1 MRQTSVNSA
10 ELFERSKAVIPGG
23 VNSPV
28 RAYGSVGGTPV
39 FFVSGEGAKVRDVSG
54 KEYID
59 CVGSW
64 GPLILGHRHPE
75 VEDAVEAAL
84 RRGSTFGA
92 PTEAEAE
99 LAELVCDRVPSVE
112 IVRLTSSGT
121 EACMSAV
128 RLARGFTGRDCIIK
142 FEGCYHGH
150 GDSFLIKAGSGGLTF
165 GVPSSPGVPAALA
178 ELTLNARFNDLNSVE
193 ALMSDRVAA
202 VIVEPIGGNMGTVP
216 PMPGFLE
223 GLRELCDRNG
233 ALLILDEVMT
243 GFRVAPGGAQELYS
257 VRPDITTLGK
267 VLGGGLPLAAF
278 GGRREVFKQ
287 LAPDGP
293 IYQAGPLSG
302 NPLATAA
309 GAATLRELGR
319 SGVYDD
325 LEAKAARLEEKTRA
339 AIAATDL
346 PLCYQR
352 VGSMGTLFFN
362 QGPIESLD
370 SLADVNT
377 DLYGKFFH
385 SMLER
390 GVYVA
395 PSQYEAAFL
404 SLAHT
409 DADVDHIA
417 ESAAA
422 ALKECAVGG

>member
-1 MRQTSVNSA
+1 MV
-10 ELFERSKAVIPGG
+10 
-23 VNSPV
+23 
-28 RAYGSVGGTPV
+28 
-39 FFVSGEGAKVRDVSG
+39 
-54 KEYID
+54 
-59 CVGSW
+59 
-64 GPLILGHRHPE
+64 
-75 VEDAVEAAL
+75 
-84 RRGSTFGA
+84 
-92 PTEAEAE
+92 
-99 LAELVCDRVPSVE
+99 
-112 IVRLTSSGT
+112 
-121 EACMSAV
+121 
-128 RLARGFTGRDCIIK
+128 
-142 FEGCYHGH
+142 
-150 GDSFLIKAGSGGLTF
+150 
-165 GVPSSPGVPAALA
+165 
-178 ELTLNARFNDLNSVE
+178 
-193 ALMSDRVAA
+193 
-202 VIVEPIGGNMGTVP
+202 
-216 PMPGFLE
+216 
-223 GLRELCDRNG
+223 
-233 ALLILDEVMT
+233 
-243 GFRVAPGGAQELYS
+243 
-257 VRPDITTLGK
+257 
-267 VLGGGLPLAAF
+267 
-278 GGRREVFKQ
+278 
-287 LAPDGP
+287 
-293 IYQAGPLSG
+293 
-302 NPLATAA
+302 
-309 GAATLRELGR
+309 TLRELGR